1 MDFVCFY
8 REIFYDLGRSQRDSN
23 LDEKE
28 LLEWVNYINPTWK

>member
-8 REIFYDLGRSQRDSN
+8 REIFYDWGHSQRDSN

-28 LLEWVNYINPTWK
+28 LLGWVNYINPTWK